1 MPTKSENK
9 LKEELE
15 TERYEYRSEGNKPR
29 FFIYAPPLL
38 GKRPS
43 KRSSSPFPP
52 FNNAPTWKTSVYYYW
67 WEYLRRSETYKK
79 TCEAKGKGK
88 LSELYADFGN
98 VFEEKET
105 EQETFWTWWKEHAHL
120 FWEPSARKLE
130 RVSELTSPVEDDE
143 LVLRIPLELRGTHI
157 INNIRRLLRE
167 NAEQVKKAR
176 GSSRAKYP
184 VQTRV
189 GLNRLHRYLE
199 AYDAKKANP
208 KMSNHKIA
216 DLIGIEVA
224 QEVDGLTIDML
235 KQEKMD
241 YTGLEYILNRRKTQ
255 AVGSLLKAA
264 NEYISNVEKGLFPL
278 R

>member
-1 MPTKSENK
+1 M
-9 LKEELE
+9 
-15 TERYEYRSEGNKPR
+15 
-29 FFIYAPPLL
+29 
-38 GKRPS
+38 
-43 KRSSSPFPP
+43 
-52 FNNAPTWKTSVYYYW
+52 
-67 WEYLRRSETYKK
+67 RRSDAYRK

-88 LSELYADFGN
+88 LSKLYADFGN
-98 VFEEKET
+98 VFDEKET
-105 EQETFWTWWKEHAHL
+105 EQDTFWSWWKEHAHL
-120 FWEPSARKLE
+120 LGAKRTQTG
-130 RVSELTSPVEDDE
+130 RVGELTKPVQSDE

-199 AYDAKKANP
+199 AYDAKQANP
-208 KMSNHKIA
+208 KMPNHKIA
-216 DLIGIEVA
+216 DLIGLEVA
-224 QEVDGLTIDML
+224 QEVDGLTIEML
-235 KQEKMD
+235 KQENMD
-241 YTGLEYILNRRKTQ
+241 YTELEYIVSRRKTQ

-264 NEYISNVEKGLFPL
+264 NEYIANVEKGLFPL